1 VDGVARAEDARQV
14 SIHLSTCESCRRLT
28 EAQRSV
34 RMVLRARSAEI
45 APIAPPGLR
54 TRIAALADESSRVR
68 QAALGWPGRLSAF
81 SAAVVV
87 VLIVGAVLLPI
98 VTARSTV
105 LLAAQLALDHLKCFV
120 IDGDAA
126 NTPITPAQA
135 ETTIQTLYGRTLRVP
150 EAVASEGMK
159 LVAVR
164 QCLYGDGQAAHLLY
178 RMNGEP
184 VSLFIMPGLV
194 QPGADLEVLGH
205 SQIIWSSS
213 GKTYVLLAKTG
224 QIERLH
230 RVASRFQ
237 IEAQ

>member
-1 VDGVARAEDARQV
+1 
-14 SIHLSTCESCRRLT
+14 
-28 EAQRSV
+28 
-34 RMVLRARSAEI
+34 M
-45 APIAPPGLR
+45 
-54 TRIAALADESSRVR
+54 
-68 QAALGWPGRLSAF
+68 
-81 SAAVVV
+81 V
-87 VLIVGAVLLPI
+87 VLIVSAVLLPI

-126 NTPITPAQA
+126 NAPITPAEA
-135 ETTIQTLYGRTLRVP
+135 EATIQTLYGRSLHVP
-150 EAVASEGMK
+150 AAVANEGMK

-178 RMNGEP
+178 RLNGDP

-194 QPGADLEVLGH
+194 HPGADLEVLGH
-205 SQIIWSSS
+205 SEIVWSAH
-213 GKTYVLLAKTG
+213 GKTYMLLAKSG

-230 RVASRFQ
+230 RVASQFQ